1 MTSGAIS
8 SAHSLFARFKRL
20 WWLKAAGTIAF
31 MSLFFA
37 LYFHVQKSPRFP
49 VTHIPLTW
57 LDRAIPMQAWGWIP
71 YLSLWLY
78 TSLPAALQPNFRS
91 LAYYGVCI
99 SAVCGTGLL
108 CFYFW
113 PTAISEAFNPPQAD
127 FAWLKGIDLA
137 RNACPSLHVA
147 TTVFSSLWLHR
158 QLRQVGA
165 GRAWQ
170 SLNFLWGVTIVYSTL
185 VTKQHVVW
193 DVVAGIALGGV
204 GALTSMYAMRYRNRI
219 FRGTYYE
226 LHRF

>member
-8 SAHSLFARFKRL
+8 SAHSLFARFKCL

-78 TSLPAALQPNFRS
+78 TSLPPALQPNFRS

-99 SAVCGTGLL
+99 SALCGTGVAEPEFPVGCHHRVFDAGNQAARCVGRRGRHRARWRRRTHIDVRHALSKPHIPRYLL
-108 CFYFW
+108 
-113 PTAISEAFNPPQAD
+113 
-127 FAWLKGIDLA
+127 
-137 RNACPSLHVA
+137 
-147 TTVFSSLWLHR
+147 
-158 QLRQVGA
+158 
-165 GRAWQ
+165 
-170 SLNFLWGVTIVYSTL
+170 
-185 VTKQHVVW
+185 
-193 DVVAGIALGGV
+193 
-204 GALTSMYAMRYRNRI
+204 
-219 FRGTYYE
+219 
-226 LHRF
+226 

>member
-1 MTSGAIS
+1 MGS
-8 SAHSLFARFKRL
+8 
-20 WWLKAAGTIAF
+20 
-31 MSLFFA
+31 FFA
-37 LYFHVQKSPRFP
+37 LYFYVQRSPQFS
-49 VTHIPLTW
+49 VTQIPLTW

-78 TSLPAALQPNFRS
+78 TTLPVALQPDFRS

-99 SAVCGTGLL
+99 SAVCGAGLL

-113 PTAISEAFNPPQAD
+113 PTAIPPTFDPPQAD
-127 FAWLKGIDLA
+127 LAWLKGIDLA

-147 TTVFSSLWLHR
+147 TAVFSSLWLHW

-165 GRAWQ
+165 GRAWRIG
-170 SLNFLWGVTIVYSTL
+170 NFVWGVTIVYSTL

-193 DVVAGIALGGV
+193 DAVAGIALGAV
-204 GALTSMYAMRYRNRI
+204 GAFASIVAMRPRNRI
-219 FRGTYYE
+219 PRGTYDE

>member
-1 MTSGAIS
+1 MTSVVIS
-8 SAHSLFARFKRL
+8 PAHSLLAQFKRL

-31 MSLFFA
+31 MWSFFA
-37 LYFHVQKSPRFP
+37 LYFYVQRSPQFP
-49 VTHIPLTW
+49 VTQIPLTW

-71 YLSLWLY
+71 YLSLWVY
-78 TSLPAALQPNFRS
+78 TTLPPALQPDFRS

-113 PTAISEAFNPPQAD
+113 PTAVPSAFNSPQPD
-127 FAWLKGIDLA
+127 LAWLKGIDLA

-147 TTVFSSLWLHR
+147 TAVFSSLWLHR

-165 GRAWQ
+165 GRAWRIG
-170 SLNFLWGVTIVYSTL
+170 NFAWGVTIVYSTL

-204 GALTSMYAMRYRNRI
+204 GALASMVAMRYPDRI
-219 FRGTYYE
+219 LRGTQDD
-226 LHRF
+226 HRF